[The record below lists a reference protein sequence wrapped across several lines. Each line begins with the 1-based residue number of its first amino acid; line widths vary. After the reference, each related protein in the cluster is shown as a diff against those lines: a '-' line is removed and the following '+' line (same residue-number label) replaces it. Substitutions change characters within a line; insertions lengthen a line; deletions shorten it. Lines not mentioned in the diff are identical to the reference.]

1 MNATAAPEP
10 AAPPKGPFSGPREVL
25 LVDDDPLIQVTMGM
39 MLEALEHRV
48 RVASSGEGALRLLAN
63 DYRPQVVIMDLN
75 MPGLGGLGT
84 LPRLR
89 ELCPEV
95 PIFLAT
101 GRENDQTHTFIAT
114 HPGVTLLAKPFG
126 IEELQEQLAGVPRSQ
141 S

>member
-1 MNATAAPEP
+1 M
-10 AAPPKGPFSGPREVL
+10 
-25 LVDDDPLIQVTMGM
+25 DDDPLIQVTMGM